1 MDKEIFK
8 KLKNHKLALINKKNI
23 KNGRM
28 NIKLNKINKPSE
40 LNNTSPITKI
50 KSKSTNKLKAKIVN
64 GMNKFPTIKLPINK
78 NRNKLLIND
87 NDKIGNT
94 TMNNLKL
101 KKYLQKEETSIT
113 KIRLK
118 TNNSFNL
125 KNFHSTQNSKKLL
138 LPKTRDTSYNI
149 KRSENYLKTNNINL
163 KTHQNVGLTR
173 ILDRKKLKENKSI
186 ILPKHNFKLLK
197 ENKITNNN
205 HNKSRDKFKLNINNR
220 KLNNL
225 FEFDKNEKK
234 INSIFSRSNLKTE
247 INEVNKNG
255 IKNIVDII
263 SDISLSEEELNFSE
277 EDSIDNMEFSLD
289 DEEI

>member
-50 KSKSTNKLKAKIVN
+50 KSKSTNKLKTKIVN

-234 INSIFSRSNLKTE
+234 INNIFSRSNLKTE